1 MILTCPSC
9 ATRYLIDPAALG
21 VTGRVV
27 RCARCSHS
35 WTELPPEDMPK
46 RVDVIPPPEEVR
58 PIPPGSNLPALRDE
72 GGGAA
77 WIGWMALVVVIAGV
91 LAGGYLLRDQVITE
105 WPEAARIYAQ
115 LGLDDQATTRGF
127 EVRNVEQSTFIEND
141 QTVVVVTGEIVNISG
156 RTRDVPKVVA
166 EILDK
171 DNQVIDSWLVT
182 PANSSLAPGESTAFS
197 DRFTNPPKNAV
208 QLMVRLEGGG

>member
-1 MILTCPSC
+1 MILNCPSC

-35 WTELPPEDMPK
+35 WTELPPDDMPK
-46 RVDVIPPPEEVR
+46 RVDVIAPPEAVR
-58 PIPPGSNLPALRDE
+58 PIPPGSNLPALRDT
-72 GGGAA
+72 GGKTA
-77 WIGWMALVVVIAGV
+77 WIGWAALVVVIAGT
-91 LAGGYLLRDQVITE
+91 LAGGVFARDQIIAA

-115 LGLDDQATTRGF
+115 IGLDDQAATRGF
-127 EVRNVEQSTFIEND
+127 EVRNVEQSTFIEDD
-141 QTVVVVTGEIVNISG
+141 QTVVIVTGEIVNISG
-156 RTRDVPKVVA
+156 RTRDVPKVIA

-171 DNQVIDSWLVT
+171 DSRVIDSWLVT
-182 PANSSLAPGESTAFS
+182 PADSSLAPGESTAFS

>member
-9 ATRYLIDPAALG
+9 ATRYLIDPVALG

-35 WTELPPEDMPK
+35 WSEMPPEDMPK
-46 RVDVIPPPEEVR
+46 RVDVILPPEEVR
-58 PIPPGSNLPALRDE
+58 PIPPGSNLPALRDQ

-77 WIGWMALVVVIAGV
+77 WIGWVALVVVIAGV
-91 LAGGYLLRDQVITE
+91 LAGGVFARDRIIAE
-105 WPEAARIYAQ
+105 WPGAARLYAQ
-115 LGLDDQATTRGF
+115 LGLDEHEATRGL
-127 EVRNVEQSTFIEND
+127 EVRNVEQSTFIENE

-156 RTRDVPKVVA
+156 ETRDIPNIVA

-171 DNQVIDSWLVT
+171 DNRVIESWLVT
-182 PANSSLAPGESTAFS
+182 PADNSLAPGEATAFS

-208 QLMVRLEGGG
+208 QLMVRLDGGN

>member
-9 ATRYLIDPAALG
+9 ATRYLIDPTALG

-46 RVDVIPPPEEVR
+46 RVDVIAPPEAVR
-58 PIPPGSNLPALRDE
+58 PIPPGSNLPALRDP
-72 GGGAA
+72 GGKTA
-77 WIGWMALVVVIAGV
+77 WIGWAALVVVIAGA
-91 LAGGYLLRDQVITE
+91 LAGGVFARDRIITI
-105 WPEAARIYAQ
+105 WPEAVRIYAQ
-115 LGLDDQATTRGF
+115 IGLDDQAATRGF

-156 RTRDVPKVVA
+156 RTRDVPKIVA

-171 DNQVIDSWLVT
+171 DQRVIDSWLVM
-182 PANSSLAPGESTAFS
+182 PADSSLAPGESTAFS

-208 QLMVRLEGGG
+208 QLMVRLDGGG

>member
-1 MILTCPSC
+1 MILNCPSC

-35 WTELPPEDMPK
+35 WTELPPDDMPK
-46 RVDVIPPPEEVR
+46 RVDVIAPPEAVR
-58 PIPPGSNLPALRDE
+58 PIPPGSNLPALRDT
-72 GGGAA
+72 GGKTA
-77 WIGWMALVVVIAGV
+77 WIGWAALVVVIAGT
-91 LAGGYLLRDQVITE
+91 LAGGVFARDQIIAA

-115 LGLDDQATTRGF
+115 IGLDDQAATRGF
-127 EVRNVEQSTFIEND
+127 EVRNVEQSTFIEDD

-156 RTRDVPKVVA
+156 RTRDVPKVIA

-171 DNQVIDSWLVT
+171 DSRVIDSWLVT
-182 PANSSLAPGESTAFS
+182 PADSSLAPGESTAFS